1 MNTTSRQPA
10 TKRANTKSAKS
21 ASALPISRKAYLRF
35 TDRINRVYGTGS
47 ANATRMLTVLDRYLA
62 GDYLAGET
70 LPVSERTAFAFLRH
84 EIDMAISRSCK
95 ARERARLRHAGAE
108 TATPTEPALP
118 EETLPEPVTSTTEPD
133 TPTLGAPANDTLAN
147 NTPVPGT
154 PRVELFYE
162 TVPTYEILNLMPR
175 QKPLSLSRKDRR
187 ALQRQSSK
195 KRNKPLGS
203 KPSR

>member
-10 TKRANTKSAKS
+10 TKRANAKSAKS

-35 TDRINRVYGTGS
+35 TDRINRVYGSGS

-95 ARERARLRHAGAE
+95 ARERARLRRAGAE
-108 TATPTEPALP
+108 TATPTEPALS
-118 EETLPEPVTSTTEPD
+118 EETQPEPATSTTEPD
-133 TPTLGAPANDTLAN
+133 TPTLGAPANDNPA
-147 NTPVPGT
+147 PGT